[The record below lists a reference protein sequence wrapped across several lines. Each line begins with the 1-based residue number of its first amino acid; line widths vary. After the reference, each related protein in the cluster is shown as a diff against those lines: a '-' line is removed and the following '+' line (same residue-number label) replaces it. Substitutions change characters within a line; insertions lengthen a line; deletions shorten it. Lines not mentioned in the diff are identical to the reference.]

1 MRHHKKEGSEMTTL
15 TNKLMHACA
24 VLCIA
29 MLSTNSWAQFN
40 LKIPGL
46 GNLVDAATKTVKP
59 VDEPEE
65 IQIGQNFAALL
76 LGAKPLSP
84 NQAQQRYVNALGRW
98 LAMQTERPDLPW
110 TFAVLD
116 DPGFNAFAT
125 PGGYIFITRGLLE
138 RMHSESELAGV
149 LSHEI
154 GHVLRKHHLHAIQ
167 KSSAFSAAGD
177 FLNANTKGNAQI
189 KSALTGAIKD
199 LYAKGLDKDDE
210 FEADRIGV
218 VIAARAGYDA
228 FGLPSVLQ
236 TLQKQS
242 AQDNNFS
249 LMFKTHPLPADR
261 LQQLDLLMGQQ
272 FDNLPGVTGK
282 TIDERL
288 KEYAN

>member
-1 MRHHKKEGSEMTTL
+1 MNKFTRTL
-15 TNKLMHACA
+15 SF
-24 VLCIA
+24 LCFA
-29 MLSTNSWAQFN
+29 TLCSNALAQFN

-46 GNLVDAATKTVKP
+46 GNLIDSATKTLKP

-65 IQIGQNFAALL
+65 IRIGQDFSALL
-76 LGAKPLSP
+76 LGAKPLSQ

-98 LAMQTERPDLPW
+98 LALQTERPDLPW

-138 RMHSESELAGV
+138 RMHNEAELAGV

-167 KSSAFSAAGD
+167 KSSAFSSAGD
-177 FLNANTKGNAQI
+177 FLNANTKGNAQV
-189 KSALTGAIKD
+189 KSVVTGAIRD

-218 VIAARAGYDA
+218 VIASRAGYDA

-261 LQQLDLLMGQQ
+261 LQQLDLRMGQQ
-272 FDNLPGVTGK
+272 FDKVPGVAGK

-288 KEYAN
+288 KEYARQ